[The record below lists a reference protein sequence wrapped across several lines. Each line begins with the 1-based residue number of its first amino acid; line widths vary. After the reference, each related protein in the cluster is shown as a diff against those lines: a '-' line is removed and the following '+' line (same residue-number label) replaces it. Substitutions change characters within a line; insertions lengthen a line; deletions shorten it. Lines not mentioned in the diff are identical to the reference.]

1 MEDKINKS
9 WEKRS
14 QNYGKQPA
22 GVLPKFL
29 PPILSSYL
37 HQWMLEIIES
47 VIDRKK
53 TVRVLD
59 LGCGY
64 GRLSQSLLQEFPNLK
79 VNGIDVSRTYVK
91 LYNQELLPRGK
102 AIVGSITN
110 LPFPKNYFDTVF
122 IVTTLMYLPQKSDQ
136 IKAVKELF
144 RVLKSDGNFVF
155 IERNLIGHS
164 IITLGGIIKL
174 IRGKS
179 NKEIDSVSFTSREIN
194 ALINQA
200 GYKVDKMSAIP
211 VWTLMLP
218 LLLLASKISYKIT
231 GLLLE
236 LVSLLDNKCRLPA
249 AVSLYLSYTGKKEK

>member
-91 LYNQELLPRGK
+91 LYNQELSR
-102 AIVGSITN
+102 
-110 LPFPKNYFDTVF
+110 
-122 IVTTLMYLPQKSDQ
+122 
-136 IKAVKELF
+136 
-144 RVLKSDGNFVF
+144 
-155 IERNLIGHS
+155 HS
-164 IITLGGIIKL
+164 G
-174 IRGKS
+174 
-179 NKEIDSVSFTSREIN
+179 DF
-194 ALINQA
+194 Q
-200 GYKVDKMSAIP
+200 
-211 VWTLMLP
+211 
-218 LLLLASKISYKIT
+218 
-231 GLLLE
+231 
-236 LVSLLDNKCRLPA
+236 
-249 AVSLYLSYTGKKEK
+249 